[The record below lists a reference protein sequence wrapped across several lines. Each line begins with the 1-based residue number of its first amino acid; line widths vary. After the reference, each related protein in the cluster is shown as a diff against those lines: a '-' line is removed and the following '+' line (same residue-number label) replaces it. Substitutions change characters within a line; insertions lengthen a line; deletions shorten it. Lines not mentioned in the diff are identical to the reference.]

1 MMDEQTARRM
11 VHHLVDAG
19 GTDVL
24 MIDGDV
30 YEVSCKKLDGGNIQ
44 EAIEKLAEG
53 MSHERRN

>member
-11 VHHLVDAG
+11 VHHLLDGG
-19 GTDVL
+19 GTDVV
-24 MIDGDV
+24 MIDGNV
-30 YEVSCKKLDGGNIQ
+30 YEVQCRKLDGGSIQ